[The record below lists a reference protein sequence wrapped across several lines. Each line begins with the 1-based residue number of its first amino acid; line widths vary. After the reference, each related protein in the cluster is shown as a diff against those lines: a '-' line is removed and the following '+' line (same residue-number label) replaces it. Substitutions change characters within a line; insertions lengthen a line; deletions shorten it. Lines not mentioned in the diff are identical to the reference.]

1 MTSVI
6 LQYHRVRAVRVCWE
20 CMDGPET
27 ACRLRT
33 QSLSFPIFFA
43 IILMITFLYFHFCHN
58 LYFWPYFWLSRCFS
72 VLQLSACTPHLFF
85 PVIICLHEDSLS
97 VSLAGEWLITLLWL
111 PIGLIK
117 GEAVWYPYRLL
128 LVLIK
133 DHRTAVCHALL
144 VVENLFFFVVFP
156 MIFFPHS

>member
-6 LQYHRVRAVRVCWE
+6 LQYQCALSVCAGSVW
-20 CMDGPET
+20 M
-27 ACRLRT
+27 ALRPPAGCVHSPSPFPF
-33 QSLSFPIFFA
+33 SLPSFWWLPFF
-43 IILMITFLYFHFCHN
+43 TFHLCHN

-128 LVLIK
+128 LVLKK
-133 DHRTAVCHALL
+133 DHRTAVCHSLL